1 MDEVSKSGRDFRM
14 CLNLSYHQLKID
26 YYKHRFVY
34 TKYNQKFTTDIKE
47 IKGKESK
54 HNTTES
60 HQHTREQSKRMI
72 QKPRTTRAIK

>member
-1 MDEVSKSGRDFRM
+1 MR
-14 CLNLSYHQLKID
+14 LNLNDHQLKID

-60 HQHTREQSKRMI
+60 HQHTREQENKKGTEKNYKNN
-72 QKPRTTRAIK
+72 QKTIT